1 MGTTAQ
7 FTARWQLGGAQRVR
21 FSGLSCWRR
30 TRTAEPGWI
39 LMWRAASTPI
49 CSRPPSARLH
59 KWYEHDR
66 RDCWWVDGLREA
78 HSMAPGRM
86 CPALV
91 ASRERQS
98 HTQPDQ
104 HSSDQPL
111 TPEREP
117 PAAGEPAAQRAGN
130 QHQAGFVEHIER
142 SEEDAKDQKLR
153 DHGAPPWVHKLWQ
166 ESQEEQRDLSGA
178 AGPENL
184 LFYPPAAAKPPQ
196 VGRKERGSL
205 EGFALQTS
213 QPRNSYKY

>member
-1 MGTTAQ
+1 
-7 FTARWQLGGAQRVR
+7 
-21 FSGLSCWRR
+21 
-30 TRTAEPGWI
+30 
-39 LMWRAASTPI
+39 MWRAASTPI

-117 PAAGEPAAQRAGN
+117 PAAGEPAAQRVGN

-142 SEEDAKDQKLR
+142 CEEDAKDR
-153 DHGAPPWVHKLWQ
+153 NCANTAPRRGSTNCGRKARKNNATFRGPQ
-166 ESQEEQRDLSGA
+166 A
-178 AGPENL
+178 PENL

-213 QPRNSYKY
+213 QPRNSYKYCRHRSSVSPMQISPA